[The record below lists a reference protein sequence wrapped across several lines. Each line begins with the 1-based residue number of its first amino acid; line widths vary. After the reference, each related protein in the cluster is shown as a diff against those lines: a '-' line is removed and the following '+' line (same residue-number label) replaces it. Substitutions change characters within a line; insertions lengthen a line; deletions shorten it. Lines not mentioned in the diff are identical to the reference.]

1 MLIESFAGYRSMS
14 LVIAVLLEDRQCCGV
29 QKQWAC
35 HSVTGAGAQ
44 CQHLKVTV
52 LVNMIHLC
60 RKETKYINNLNKR
73 VGCASSLISQ
83 WVQYLIYNESSLDMM
98 RWIYTINIST
108 LHGKEMSLERK

>member
-52 LVNMIHLC
+52 LSASHSTSDN
-60 RKETKYINNLNKR
+60 KKR
-73 VGCASSLISQ
+73 VKSHRVL
-83 WVQYLIYNESSLDMM
+83 
-98 RWIYTINIST
+98 
-108 LHGKEMSLERK
+108 K